1 LFKAKRKRYGAA
13 CRAPALILS
22 PLSAVL
28 GVPSSDPSRAA
39 CGSAGRGGGGVLHK
53 PAGGF
58 CGGQSVPPADGVMAP
73 DFCVTS
79 PGEQLDKKPG
89 LALLQVVLE
98 QST

>member
-1 LFKAKRKRYGAA
+1 MSLPAIRAGLRAALRGAA
-13 CRAPALILS
+13 EVVCCTNP
-22 PLSAVL
+22 
-28 GVPSSDPSRAA
+28 
-39 CGSAGRGGGGVLHK
+39 
-53 PAGGF
+53 PAGF
-58 CGGQSVPPADGVMAP
+58 VGGQSVPPADGVMAP